1 MSSDYNDFNHSQSP
15 YESGLEGE
23 FGSEDPPE
31 GYESW
36 AEWYYYNGE
45 SEDETPECLDEPEAC
60 YNQLS
65 DEEIDRKQEAERR
78 RIIRKAKKEGVHP
91 DIYSR
96 TDGQCPK
103 WVQKCDTWFYKHPAF
118 YTCYKVILFF
128 WFTVLFILIVRECS

>member
-1 MSSDYNDFNHSQSP
+1 MSDDYNDNEYSQSP

-45 SEDETPECLDEPEAC
+45 SKTEE
-60 YNQLS
+60 YSNKLS
-65 DEEIDRKQEAERR
+65 DEEIWRAQEAERR
-78 RIIRKAKKEGVHP
+78 KIIRKAKKEGVHP

-103 WVQKCDTWFYKHPAF
+103 WVQNGNMWFYRHPAF

-128 WFTVLFILIVRECS
+128 WFVVLFILIVRECS